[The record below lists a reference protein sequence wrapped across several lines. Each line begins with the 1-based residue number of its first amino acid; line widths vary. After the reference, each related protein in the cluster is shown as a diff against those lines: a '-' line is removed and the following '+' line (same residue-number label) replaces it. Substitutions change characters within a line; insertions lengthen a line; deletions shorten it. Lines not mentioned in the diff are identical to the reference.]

1 MKTKIEVLKHANHT
15 YKSEVERLKLHNEKL
30 YLVKNLA
37 ERLVIEK
44 NMFSETLEELKKA
57 LKEF

>member
-1 MKTKIEVLKHANHT
+1 MKQAQRVKAMQHVAKELAHQECSK
-15 YKSEVERLKLHNEKL
+15 NEKL

-44 NMFSETLEELKKA
+44 NMFSDTLEELKKV
-57 LKEF
+57 LSEF